1 MHLRWEACIMLL
13 RCNIGTS
20 RPNAYTT
27 TTLWMTIGRWACL
40 IFAFFTWCETL
51 VNRSWL
57 VYLSFGVWRQDGLSM
72 LLRWLLRDLNFV
84 VKDHFKI
91 LAHQFRSLILFPQL
105 ANLLIIKAE
114 GLHVNLTL
122 QDLFLFILSEHH
134 SDNFLSFRRI
144 VN

>member
-13 RCNIGTS
+13 RRYISTS

-27 TTLWMTIGRWACL
+27 TLRMTIGGWARL
-40 IFAFFTWCETL
+40 IFALFTWCETL
-51 VNRSWL
+51 VDISWL
-57 VYLSFGVWRQDGLSM
+57 VYLSFRVRRQGWLSM

-114 GLHVNLTL
+114 GLHVNLTV
-122 QDLFLFILSEHH
+122 QDFFFFILRKHH
-134 SDNFLSFRRI
+134 SDYFFSFRRI
-144 VN
+144 VY